1 MYFTFVQFQD
11 RLNPSAIHFLM
22 DTVLPKSIIG
32 RTFDRIKE
40 VKQSLLTKIEK
51 RNTIAKATKK
61 LNRLNSDYDKTE

>member
-1 MYFTFVQFQD
+1 
-11 RLNPSAIHFLM
+11 M
-22 DTVLPKSIIG
+22 DTVLPKTIIG

-51 RNTIAKATKK
+51 QKTIAKATKK